1 MPDAPPAV
9 RASISA
15 HTSGSLWH
23 RISAFLNPLP
33 AQRLALTCR
42 FALMCGAHALLGHQ
56 RLSQDDPSL
65 PHLAPL
71 YWRLSTLARRLFSV
85 ISYRTLLASIHALHH
100 NIPCELL
107 HIVSQY
113 ASTHVPCH
121 PMILYL
127 PLRPTRSRKRP
138 RIPPREL
145 QHIDLDLVLPTR
157 RRSQAP
163 DPTGALNRTI

>member
-1 MPDAPPAV
+1 MMC
-9 RASISA
+9 
-15 HTSGSLWH
+15 TSL
-23 RISAFLNPLP
+23 RFEIFLNPLP

-42 FALMCGAHALLGHQ
+42 FALLCGADALLGHQ

-71 YWRLSTLARRLFSV
+71 YWRLSTLARRVFSV
-85 ISYRTLLASIHALHH
+85 ISYHTVLASIHALHRSV
-100 NIPCELL
+100 PCELL

-113 ASTHVPCH
+113 ASAHVPCH

-127 PLRPTRSRKRP
+127 PLPPPPSKKRP
-138 RIPPREL
+138 RVPPREL
-145 QHIDLDLVLPTR
+145 QHINLDLVLPTR

-163 DPTGALNRTI
+163 DPPGALNRTM

>member
-1 MPDAPPAV
+1 MNP
-9 RASISA
+9 
-15 HTSGSLWH
+15 
-23 RISAFLNPLP
+23 LNPLP

-42 FALMCGAHALLGHQ
+42 FALLCGADALPGHQ

-71 YWRLSTLARRLFSV
+71 YWRLSTLARRVFSV
-85 ISYRTLLASIHALHH
+85 ISYHTVLASIHALHRSV
-100 NIPCELL
+100 PCELL

-113 ASTHVPCH
+113 ASAHVPCH

-127 PLRPTRSRKRP
+127 PLPPPPSKKRP
-138 RIPPREL
+138 RVPPREL
-145 QHIDLDLVLPTR
+145 QHINLDLVLPTR

-163 DPTGALNRTI
+163 DPPGALNRTM